1 MKKIVSNVFFPLHEF
16 LKGHKSVSYLRMLGK
31 SQWYHLDEQYTFQS
45 LKLRQFIKNIYTC
58 VPYYRKL
65 FQSLQIHPDMIK
77 TSEDLKYIPFSTK
90 SLIRENLELFKSEKS
105 RNLVRSNT
113 GGSTGSPL
121 IFYLGKERISA
132 DVAAKLRATRWW
144 GVDIGDREAVIW
156 GSPVELTKQ
165 DRTRRFRD
173 WIFRTKLLS
182 AFNMT
187 EETMLDYLNFIRRFK
202 PLHVFGYPSS
212 IYLLCKF
219 AKKKNLTLDDLGIK
233 VIFCTAERLYDYQR
247 KFISEIFSA
256 PVANGYGGRDAGFIA
271 HECSHGG
278 MHITAENVIVET
290 IDHKGNPLPPGKRGE
305 IVITHLESHD
315 FPFVRYRTGDIGIL
329 SEDAC
334 SCGRGLPLLKDIEGR
349 STDFILT
356 PEGKILH
363 GLALIYI
370 LREIPG
376 IQEFK
381 IVQEK
386 PDSFKVYIVKDDAFL
401 HGYESLIYNGFQKT
415 LGFGA
420 VIDFEYVSKIEA
432 EKSGKFRY
440 VESKVPS
447 PAFLLKE

>member
-1 MKKIVSNVFFPLHEF
+1 MNWPVTKILFPFHEF
-16 LKGHKSVSYLRMLGK
+16 LKGHKTLKYLK
-31 SQWYHLDEQYTFQS
+31 SLEETQWLARKELQHFQ
-45 LKLRQFIKNIYTC
+45 KEKFQHFIHFAKEH
-58 VPYYRKL
+58 VPYYR
-65 FQSLQIHPDMIK
+65 SLLVSKTNIK
-77 TSEDLKYIPFSTK
+77 EFPFLTK
-90 SLIRENLELFKSEKS
+90 KIIKEEIERIVSDKAHG
-105 RNLVRSNT
+105 LVRSNT
-113 GGSTGSPL
+113 GGSTGEPL
-121 IFYLGKERISA
+121 IFYLGRRRISA
-132 DVAAKLRATRWW
+132 DIAAKLRATRWW

-165 DRTRRFRD
+165 DRIRQFRD

-202 PLHVFGYPSS
+202 PLHIFGYPSS

-219 AKKKNLTLDDLGIK
+219 AKKKNLTLDNLGVK

-247 KFISEIFSA
+247 EFISEIFSA
-256 PVANGYGGRDAGFIA
+256 SVANGYGGRDTGFIA
-271 HECSHGG
+271 HECPHGG
-278 MHITAENVIVET
+278 MHITSENIIVEA

-315 FPFVRYRTGDIGIL
+315 FPFVRYKTGDIGIL

-386 PDSFKVYIVKDDAFL
+386 PDSFKVYIVKDDTFL
-401 HGYESLIYNGFQKT
+401 HGYESLIYKGFQKT

-420 VIDFEYVSKIEA
+420 VIDFEYVSEIEA

-440 VESKVPS
+440 VESKVHL
-447 PAFLLKE
+447 PAFN